1 MGVLPL
7 GQLPDLVRDAR
18 PLQTVPHFG
27 TIYIFPSG
35 LGHVFR
41 HRSRQDG
48 KLLEHGGE
56 VLVVVPAV
64 ILPDVLPIQQHLSLR
79 GIVEAAEELDKGGL
93 SRAVAAHHRQLLA
106 GMERQVNMGQGVMVR
121 AGVAEAHVPQ
131 LQGIQM
137 IFLHGQRLA
146 VPEAKQLRL
155 LHELPQGGK
164 VQALPVEGPQSGE
177 DARHPLG
184 EAADRR
190 EVQHERR
197 RRQLS
202 PQGHGDE
209 QAVGRAV
216 AQKRQRHVQ
225 QVRPHILA
233 VGLDVE
239 VLHQPGVLFVQLRQP
254 GADAE
259 DADVLG
265 QLHVPA
271 AVDHVVRLVHQRG
284 LLLPVAVAPGP
295 DMLPRE
301 VARGGQGDAQRRHPR
316 PHLGQQ
322 QQVDDEAD
330 DVGQQL
336 RQSGPDVFSGVAVAV
351 QAAACLARPLHIVR
365 VLDMGVGGPAEGHVH
380 VQTQPGADPDTS
392 KQAVGVQIGPQ
403 GPDRRH
409 AQGEPEDHPDKRS
422 GPRAPLHRLQDGG
435 DHEQL
440 QQVCRRAAE
449 NQPQDDGQDAFAV
462 PPRPANHE
470 GAVLKDVVG
479 FLLGFFH
486 VSHLEKE
493 HSTSSP
499 VCVDR
504 GTNRYFQGTNCRVT
518 PPAAGFP

>member
-1 MGVLPL
+1 M
-7 GQLPDLVRDAR
+7 
-18 PLQTVPHFG
+18 
-27 TIYIFPSG
+27 
-35 LGHVFR
+35 
-41 HRSRQDG
+41 
-48 KLLEHGGE
+48 
-56 VLVVVPAV
+56 LVVVPAV
-64 ILPDVLPIQQHLSLR
+64 ILPDVRPIQQHLSLR

-106 GMERQVNMGQGVMVR
+106 GMERQVDMGQRVVVR
-121 AGVAEAHVPQ
+121 AGVAEAHVPE

-137 IFLHGQRLA
+137 ILLHGQRLA

-155 LHELPQGGK
+155 LRELPQGGK

-202 PQGHGDE
+202 PQGHGNE

-259 DADVLG
+259 DTDVLG
-265 QLHVPA
+265 QLHVLA

-351 QAAACLARPLHIVR
+351 QTAACLDRPLHIVR
-365 VLDMGVGGPAEGHVH
+365 VLDVGEGCPAEGHVQ